1 VSREAGMGRQILPAW
16 AGFAL
21 IASEASIPIIAN
33 LWAVDVRVRDDWPPT
48 IITYDCT
55 PVEQPQPLSAPE
67 TFLLRT
73 NELPRHHHRSAN
85 FIKYIVILSDICGL
99 EMERS
104 HADAPQCLQANMY
117 AEGQ

>member
-1 VSREAGMGRQILPAW
+1 MSREAGMGRQILPAW

-21 IASEASIPIIAN
+21 IASEASVPITAN
-33 LWAVDVRVRDDWPPT
+33 LRAVDVRVRDDWPPT
-48 IITYDCT
+48 IITYDCI

-85 FIKYIVILSDICGL
+85 FIKYIVIILKTCCLALVCLS
-99 EMERS
+99 
-104 HADAPQCLQANMY
+104 
-117 AEGQ
+117 